1 MDNPKEYQ
9 DTFDDPYFS
18 SQEFIEY
25 CEAVNNMSEDIDE
38 QLNNID
44 YEKNVSLIFGGGAK
58 RMT

>member
-44 YEKNVSLIFGGGAK
+44 YEKMYL
-58 RMT
+58 